1 MTKAV
6 RATPA
11 IAPATGPASSP
22 VPSVVPATVMPTT
35 GKPPLRLLLVLSGLM
50 SLGSLSTDMY
60 LPALP
65 ALGEAF
71 HVDVGTVQL
80 TLTTF
85 LVGFCGGQ
93 LIWGP
98 IGDRFGRR
106 IPAAIGLTLF
116 VLGSIGCA
124 WSGSVG
130 QMIAWRLFQAFG
142 ASAGPV
148 LSRAMVRDL
157 YAKDQAARMLSVLI
171 LVMGIAPLL
180 GPILGGQ
187 VLVHWNWEG
196 IFWVQ
201 AALGCGGLIGLSV
214 IRETLRPENR
224 ARLSG
229 TEMVVSYCQLAV
241 QRRLLGY
248 GLASGCYYGA
258 TYAYLAGT
266 PYVYINLN
274 HVPPQM
280 YGWLFGLNIIGM
292 MAMNALNS
300 RLVMTVGPDRVL
312 RYGMAVACLGGLVLA
327 FDARTGFGG
336 LWGLVIPT
344 FFVISMNGAVVA
356 NSIAGALS
364 SFPRKAGAASAVVG
378 ALQFGMGVLTTAMT
392 GWFAD
397 GTAFTYAWIIGLMG
411 IAGLVAALGLL
422 RGPREA

>member
-1 MTKAV
+1 
-6 RATPA
+6 
-11 IAPATGPASSP
+11 
-22 VPSVVPATVMPTT
+22 
-35 GKPPLRLLLVLSGLM
+35 
-50 SLGSLSTDMY
+50 MY

-65 ALGEAF
+65 ALGDAF
-71 HVDVGTVQL
+71 HVSVATVQL

-85 LVGFCGGQ
+85 LIGFCGGQ

-106 IPAAIGLTLF
+106 IPAAMGLSLF
-116 VLGSIGCA
+116 ALGSVGCA
-124 WSGSVG
+124 LSGSVG
-130 QMIAWRLFQAFG
+130 QMIAWRAFQAFG
-142 ASAGPV
+142 ASTGPA
-148 LSRAMVRDL
+148 LARAMVRDL

-180 GPILGGQ
+180 GPILGGL
-187 VLVHWNWEG
+187 VLIHWNWQC

-201 AALGCGGLIGLSV
+201 ALLGTGGLLGLAV

-229 TEMVVSYCQLAV
+229 TEMIISYCQLLG

-266 PYVYINLN
+266 PFVYINLY
-274 HVPPQM
+274 HVPPQF

-312 RYGMAVACLGGLVLA
+312 RYGMATAFVVGLVLA
-327 FDARTGFGG
+327 FDAWSGFGG
-336 LWGLVIPT
+336 LAGLVAPT
-344 FFVISMNGAVVA
+344 FVVISMNGAVVA

-378 ALQFGMGVLTTAMT
+378 AMQFGMGVLTTAMT

-411 IAGLVAALGLL
+411 ICGLVVSLVLLG
-422 RGPREA
+422 GPRQAA